1 MIFQDSKINTFSKQL
16 GNIIQTCPLVLKEKS
31 NKLFP
36 VINPIVTQSLPMSSN
51 LPKSG
56 STLGGPGLQSLS
68 RCWGFFV
75 TITDGLQTL

>member
-36 VINPIVTQSLPMSSN
+36 VIKPIVTQSLPMSSN

-56 STLGGPGLQSLS
+56 STLGGLGLQE
-68 RCWGFFV
+68 
-75 TITDGLQTL
+75 Q